1 MCCFGCDELFERGY
15 VSVVGGK
22 VTVNERVIA
31 NATPPVRIYLERL
44 ALRACSDWD
53 RARKYFEWHTK
64 KHVGA

>member
-53 RARKYFEWHTK
+53 RARKYFEWHAK